1 MAYKVFAFAISFEL
15 REECLQLFREFDEFN
30 NPDKLRAFTTI
41 GGLEIVNS
49 CILPSN
55 DLDYTMLFTK
65 LMTTGRSPSEPAL
78 FDLLEALGRHY
89 PNEEWKQQRC
99 QELKEKLRKELLQSG
114 NREQDKDY
122 EQLVESSTAG
132 DGLGIGEGEG
142 LAAQWMDAADDN
154 LDELALRITLA
165 VFNGTTFAF
174 IERAKDDLFE
184 SLQQLVPPSTINDL
198 PAVVPHMPLMRRLQN
213 AGARET
219 TGTPPNWKKVI
230 EIKKGRA
237 EFASEAIGYVWQ
249 QYQENKW
256 RNVLIE
262 WLTSYAVDESADV
275 RTRVAVAVGI
285 LATQD
290 YRFVKNRL
298 LDRWVEA
305 SGEDTRKAGQY
316 RMAIGMAL
324 GVLVREETFAEE
336 VQNLVRTWSHSK
348 DRSERWAAVRAYIY
362 VGSHVRPIS
371 EVIERW
377 REIAAFEYAA
387 IGVEVLGEKFIRL
400 NPLHISLM
408 DAMMRF
414 FLYVAEEPDEK
425 RRSHFTGILEGLKN
439 WIAQNK
445 PDSGMG
451 LFMFSNLGRLMFNP
465 VGIEEMDTPP
475 ILLQLLENQPDQTEY
490 RTQLAELFER
500 VMSNGDTIIEAR
512 DLLCTWLS
520 WINSLKNNSQSYEK
534 RVQHLLRDI
543 IAADKSGRMRGK
555 LTNCLRDC
563 GRNAAIDRIISDL

>member
-15 REECLQLFREFDEFN
+15 REECLQLFRDFDEFN

-65 LMTTGRSPSEPAL
+65 LMTTGKSSSEPAL
-78 FDLLEALGRHY
+78 FDLLDALARHY
-89 PNEEWKQQRC
+89 PHEELRQQRC
-99 QELKEKLRKELLQSG
+99 QDLKEKLRKELLQAG
-114 NREQDKDY
+114 NQEQAKDY

-132 DGLGIGEGEG
+132 DGRCVDEGDG
-142 LAAQWMDAADDN
+142 LAAQWIDAAGDN
-154 LDELALRITLA
+154 WDELALRITLA

-174 IERAKDDLFE
+174 IERAKNDLFE
-184 SLQQLVPPSTINDL
+184 SLVQLVSPSTINDP
-198 PAVVPHMPLMRRLQN
+198 PAVVAHVPLMRRLQN

-219 TGTPPNWKKVI
+219 AGTPPSWKRII
-230 EIKKGRA
+230 ELRKGKA
-237 EFASEAIGYVWQ
+237 EFVSEAIGYIWQ
-249 QYQENKW
+249 QYQETKW
-256 RNVLIE
+256 RNALIE
-262 WLTSYAVDESADV
+262 WLTSYAVEESADV

-285 LATQD
+285 LAIQD
-290 YRFVKNRL
+290 YRFVKNKL

-324 GVLVREETFAEE
+324 GVLVREENLAGE
-336 VQNLVRTWSHSK
+336 VQNLVRTWSQSK
-348 DRSERWAAVRAYIY
+348 DRAERWAAVRAYIY

-377 REIAAFEYAA
+377 REIAALEYRAV
-387 IGVEVLGEKFIRL
+387 GVEDLRERFIRL

-414 FLYVAEEPDEK
+414 FLYVTEQPDEQ
-425 RRSHFTGILEGLKN
+425 RRSHFTGILEGLKK
-439 WIAQNK
+439 WLAQNE
-445 PDSGMG
+445 PDAGIG
-451 LFMFSNLGRLMFNP
+451 LFMFSALGRLMFNA
-465 VGIEEMDTPP
+465 VGTQETDSPP
-475 ILLQLLENQPDQTEY
+475 MLLQLVEEQPDQTEY
-490 RTQLAELFER
+490 RTQLAEVFER
-500 VMSNGDTIIEAR
+500 VMSNGDTIMEAR
-512 DLLCTWLS
+512 DLLCTWLG
-520 WINSLKNNSQSYEK
+520 WINSLQNNSQAYET
-534 RVQHLLRDI
+534 RVQYLLREI

-555 LTNCLRDC
+555 LTACLRDC
-563 GRNAAIDRIISDL
+563 GRNRAIDRIISDL

>member
-1 MAYKVFAFAISFEL
+1 VAYKVFAFAISFEL

-65 LMTTGRSPSEPAL
+65 LTTTGRSPSEPAL
-78 FDLLEALGRHY
+78 FDLLDALGRHY
-89 PNEEWKQQRC
+89 PHEELKQQRC
-99 QELKEKLRKELLQSG
+99 QDLKEKLRKELLQAG
-114 NREQDKDY
+114 NQEQAKDY

-132 DGLGIGEGEG
+132 DGRGVAEGDG
-142 LAAQWMDAADDN
+142 LAAQWIDAAGDN
-154 LDELALRITLA
+154 WDELALRITLA

-174 IERAKDDLFE
+174 IERAKDDLLV
-184 SLQQLVPPSTINDL
+184 SLRQLVPPSTIEDP
-198 PAVVPHMPLMRRLQN
+198 PAVVTHVPLMRRLQN
-213 AGARET
+213 AGAKET
-219 TGTPPNWKKVI
+219 AGTPPNWKKVI
-230 EIKKGRA
+230 ELKEDRA
-237 EFASEAIGYVWQ
+237 EFVSEAIGYIWQ

-256 RNVLIE
+256 RNALIE
-262 WLTSYAVDESADV
+262 WLTSYAVEESADV

-285 LATQD
+285 LAIQD
-290 YRFVKNRL
+290 YRFVKHKL

-324 GVLVREETFAEE
+324 GVLVREENLAGE
-336 VQNLVRTWSHSK
+336 VQNLVRSWSHSR

-371 EVIERW
+371 EVIESW
-377 REIAAFEYAA
+377 REIAAFEYPAV
-387 IGVEVLGEKFIRL
+387 GVEVLGERFIRL

-414 FLYVAEEPDEK
+414 FIYVAEQPDEQ
-425 RRSHFTGILEGLKN
+425 RRSHFTGILEGLKK
-439 WIAQNK
+439 WIAENRT
-445 PDSGMG
+445 DAGMG
-451 LFMFSNLGRLMFNP
+451 LFMFSTLGRLMFNAVGTEETDSPP
-465 VGIEEMDTPP
+465 V
-475 ILLQLLENQPDQTEY
+475 LLQLVEEQPDQTEY

-512 DLLCTWLS
+512 DLLCTWLG
-520 WINSLKNNSQSYEK
+520 WINSLQNNPKSYET

-555 LTNCLRDC
+555 LTACLRDC
-563 GRNAAIDRIISDL
+563 GRNRAIDRIIFDL